1 MGGPG
6 GWGQGVGCDCWWHQ
20 TSFGIKCPETRWW
33 ERLHNCARLLKTH
46 CFVEFKRLH
55 LMLWD
60 SILLKLLLLQST
72 RWLLHLSDCTQRV
85 KRREQSSQSSP
96 LEVMA
101 ISLLVSVPRMLLGAH
116 VGLDSPHGLC

>member
-1 MGGPG
+1 
-6 GWGQGVGCDCWWHQ
+6 
-20 TSFGIKCPETRWW
+20 
-33 ERLHNCARLLKTH
+33 
-46 CFVEFKRLH
+46 
-55 LMLWD
+55 MLWD

-101 ISLLVSVPRMLLGAH
+101 VSLLVSVPRMLLGAH